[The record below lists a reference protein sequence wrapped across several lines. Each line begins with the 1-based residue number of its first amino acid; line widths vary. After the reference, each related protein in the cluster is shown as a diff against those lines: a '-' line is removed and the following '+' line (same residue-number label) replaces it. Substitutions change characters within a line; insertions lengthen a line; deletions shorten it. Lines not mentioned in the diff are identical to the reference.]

1 LASQEGLH
9 SGIRVSNGG
18 DNVKDNVAAR
28 TAKQVRFG
36 ACHSVERRRDKL
48 LSIYRL
54 FYMGPP
60 PMSP

>member
-9 SGIRVSNGG
+9 RRIRVSNGG
-18 DNVKDNVAAR
+18 DNVKDNVPAR
-28 TAKQVRFG
+28 TAEQVRFG
-36 ACHSVERRRDKL
+36 ACHTAERRRDTP

-54 FYMGPP
+54 FCKGPP

>member
-1 LASQEGLH
+1 M
-9 SGIRVSNGG
+9 
-18 DNVKDNVAAR
+18 KDNVTAR

-36 ACHSVERRRDKL
+36 ACHTAERRRDTP